1 MDWTLH
7 KIELK
12 NFKFFK
18 DPFLFPVDGKH
29 ILLYGENGSG
39 KSSIVWGLYTLMESR
54 RKQIPDIQ
62 KYFNSTHDQHLRNRY
77 SQPGDDS
84 YVKAVFESDIPGA
97 PPKQYEVSAGNIST
111 QAGGDTFIKLTTA
124 AFDMFNYRML
134 AEWIYQKNSKSID
147 LFPGFE
153 KDIFRYL
160 YFFNAYTRV
169 DGTKPAA
176 PDGKTAEEWWSYI
189 TSVRLPLTKRGQV
202 NRSTSEYLNF
212 IPLLAAFKSEMD
224 TVLGQVELSANEML
238 HIDLELPNIDIRLD
252 MTPVPFNLLK
262 PGRRRYKDGKV
273 HNPTISVQAHVTDP
287 NIPGWSTDVQ
297 HLATFF
303 NESKLT
309 CIGIA
314 IRLAISDY
322 KLITTPGV
330 APVLC
335 IDDLLLSLDM
345 SSRIPMIRLLLKKAQ
360 NRQLLV
366 FTHDRAFFETM
377 QMMIRQRR
385 QQGDWNFYEMLERKT
400 SVPGAAPAPMF
411 FKESRTYREKV
422 EYHFE
427 RGDYP
432 AAVNYL
438 RKYCEEQLKRLL
450 PHNIQLI
457 SKSNG
462 EISMATLSE
471 MISVMES
478 KFCTLFELQP
488 IDLPT
493 LSVYRKR
500 LMNPLSHD
508 DAHTPVYKAEIL
520 GALREIDIVR
530 GIADTKRTICNGTGT
545 NADEFQMLVV
555 NGANTESIDFT
566 VMEEWTTIEVLGVK
580 HYKDVKIKVT
590 LSTTPNCLVGDYD
603 SLRGV
608 FNTICTAL
616 GLNAPPAVLPSIEST
631 ITNRHSHLLL
641 SAI

>member
-7 KIELK
+7 EIELK
-12 NFKFFK
+12 NFKFFY
-18 DPFLFPVDGKH
+18 DSFPFPLDGKH

-54 RKQIPDIQ
+54 RKPIPDVQ
-62 KYFNSTHDQHLRNRY
+62 KYFNPAHDQHLRNRY
-77 SQPGDDS
+77 SQPVDNS
-84 YVKAVFESDIPGA
+84 FVKVSFESAIQGNL
-97 PPKQYEVSAGNIST
+97 PKQYEVSATNITT
-111 QAGGDTFIKLTTA
+111 QTAGDNFIKLTTA

-134 AEWIYQKNSKSID
+134 AEWIYQKNSKNID

-160 YFFNAYTRV
+160 YFNNSYTCI
-169 DGTKPAA
+169 DGTRLPA
-176 PDGKTAEEWWSYI
+176 PDGRTAEEWWTYI
-189 TSVRLPLTKRGQV
+189 TSVRLPETKRHQI
-202 NRSTSEYLNF
+202 NRGRIEYQRFLSLLTS
-212 IPLLAAFKSEMD
+212 FKTEMD
-224 TVLGQVELSANEML
+224 TVLGQVERSANDML
-238 HIDLELPNIDIRLD
+238 HNDLELPFVDLTLDI
-252 MTPVPFNLLK
+252 TPVSFNLVK
-262 PGRRRYKDGKV
+262 PGYTRSRDGKV
-273 HNPTISVQAHVTDP
+273 HNPTISVKAHVTDP
-287 NIPGWSTDVQ
+287 NIPGWSTDVL

-322 KLITTPGV
+322 KLMTGTNV
-330 APVLC
+330 APILC

-345 SSRIPMIRLLLKKAQ
+345 SSRIPIIKLLLKKAQ
-360 NRQLLV
+360 NRQLII

-377 QMMIRQRR
+377 QMIIRQRR
-385 QQGDWNFYEMLERKT
+385 QEGEWNFYEMLERKIN
-400 SVPGAAPAPMF
+400 VPGAVPAPMF
-411 FKESRTYREKV
+411 FKESRSYREKV

-427 RGDYP
+427 HGDYP

-450 PHNIQLI
+450 PQNLQLV

-462 EISMATLSE
+462 EIAMTDLSG
-471 MISVMES
+471 MIGVMES
-478 KFCTLFELQP
+478 RFCTLFDLKP
-488 IDLPT
+488 MDLPT

-520 GALREIDIVR
+520 GALREIDVLKN
-530 GIADTKRTICNGTGT
+530 IADTKRTICNGTGT

-555 NGANTESIDFT
+555 NGANTGSIDFA

-580 HYKDVKIKVT
+580 HYKYVKIKVN
-590 LSTTPNCLVGDYD
+590 LSTTPNCPVGDYD

-616 GLNAPPAVLPSIEST
+616 GLNAPPTVLPSIEST

>member
-1 MDWTLH
+1 MDWALH
-7 KIELK
+7 EIELN
-12 NFKFFK
+12 NFKFFY
-18 DPFLFPVDGKH
+18 DSFSFPLDGRH

-54 RKQIPDIQ
+54 RKPIPEVQ
-62 KYFNSTHDQHLRNRY
+62 KYFDPAHDQHLRNRY
-77 SQPGDDS
+77 SQPGDVS
-84 YVKAVFESDIPGA
+84 YIKVSFESATPGNL
-97 PPKQYEVSAGNIST
+97 PKQYEVSSANITT
-111 QAGGDTFIKLTTA
+111 QAAGDDFIKLTTA

-134 AEWIYQKNSKSID
+134 AEWIYQKNSRNID

-160 YFFNAYTRV
+160 YFNNAFTRI
-169 DGTKPAA
+169 DGTRPPV
-176 PDGKTAEEWWSYI
+176 PDGRTAEEWWSYI
-189 TSVRLPLTKRGQV
+189 TSVRLPETKRHQV
-202 NRSTSEYLNF
+202 NRGTSEYQCFLS
-212 IPLLAAFKSEMD
+212 LLSSFKTEMD
-224 TVLGQVELSANEML
+224 TVLGQVEHSANDML
-238 HIDLELPNIDIRLD
+238 HNDLELPNIDIMLD
-252 MTPVPFNLLK
+252 ITPVSFNLLK
-262 PGRRRYKDGKV
+262 PGFTRARDGVV
-273 HNPTISVQAHVTDP
+273 HKPSISVKAHVTDP
-287 NIPGWSTDVQ
+287 NIPGWSTDVL

-322 KLITTPGV
+322 KLMTGANV

-335 IDDLLLSLDM
+335 VDDLLLSMDM
-345 SSRIPMIRLLLKKAQ
+345 SSRIPIIKLLLKKAQ
-360 NRQLLV
+360 NRQLMI

-400 SVPGAAPAPMF
+400 AVPGVVPAPMF
-411 FKESRTYREKV
+411 FKESKTYREKV

-457 SKSNG
+457 AKSNG
-462 EISMATLSE
+462 EISMANLSE

-478 KFCTLFELQP
+478 KFCVLFALRP

-530 GIADTKRTICNGTGT
+530 SIADTKKTICNGTGT

-590 LSTTPNCLVGDYD
+590 LSTTPNCPVGDYD

>member
-7 KIELK
+7 KIDLN
-12 NFKFFK
+12 NFKFFY
-18 DPFLFPVDGKH
+18 DSFSFPLDGKH
-29 ILLYGENGSG
+29 TLLYGENGSG

-54 RKQIPDIQ
+54 RKPIPEVQ
-62 KYFNSTHDQHLRNRY
+62 KYFDPAHDQHLRNRY
-77 SQPGDDS
+77 SQPGDVS
-84 YVKAVFESDIPGA
+84 YIKVSFESAVPGSL
-97 PPKQYEVSAGNIST
+97 PKQYEVSAANITT
-111 QAGGDTFIKLTTA
+111 QAAGDDFIKLTTA

-134 AEWIYQKNSKSID
+134 AEWIYQKNSRNID

-160 YFFNAYTRV
+160 YFNNAFTRV
-169 DGTKPAA
+169 DGTRPPA
-176 PDGKTAEEWWSYI
+176 PDGRTAEEWWSYI
-189 TSVRLPLTKRGQV
+189 TSVRLPETRRHQV
-202 NRSTSEYLNF
+202 NRSTNEYQRFLS
-212 IPLLAAFKSEMD
+212 LLSSFKTEMD
-224 TVLGQVELSANEML
+224 TVLGQVEHSANDML
-238 HIDLELPNIDIRLD
+238 HNDLELPNIDIRLD
-252 MTPVPFNLLK
+252 ITPVSFNLLK
-262 PGRRRYKDGKV
+262 PGFTRARDGVV
-273 HNPTISVQAHVTDP
+273 HKPSISVIAHVTDP
-287 NIPGWSTDVQ
+287 NIPGWSTDVL

-322 KLITTPGV
+322 KLMIGADV

-335 IDDLLLSLDM
+335 VDDLLLSMDM
-345 SSRIPMIRLLLKKAQ
+345 SSRIPIIKLLLKKAQ
-360 NRQLLV
+360 NRQLMI

-400 SVPGAAPAPMF
+400 SVHGAAPAPMF

-520 GALREIDIVR
+520 GALREIDVVR
-530 GIADTKRTICNGTGT
+530 SIADTKRTICNGTGT

-555 NGANTESIDFT
+555 NGASSEHLDFV
-566 VMEEWTTIEVLGVK
+566 VMEEWTTFEVLGVK
-580 HYKDVKIKVT
+580 RYKDVKIKVT
-590 LSTTPNCLVGDYD
+590 FSSTPNCPVGDYD

-608 FNTICTAL
+608 FNTICIAL
-616 GLNAPPAVLPSIEST
+616 GLNTPPAVPPPIEST
-631 ITNRHSHLLL
+631 ITSRHSQLLL